1 LDGKGVE
8 AKDKILL
15 FVNRDENQKNTNDF
29 TEDDINKM
37 SAQTQ
42 QDLEEDDYDL
52 ANRHSE

>member
-15 FVNRDENQKNTNDF
+15 FVNRDENQKNINDF

>member
-1 LDGKGVE
+1 MDGKGVE

-15 FVNRDENQKNTNDF
+15 FVNRDENHKHINDF

>member
-1 LDGKGVE
+1 MDGKGVE